1 MNYNVLF
8 YSNQCDYC
16 NTVLKQ
22 LQQYNIPDSELIRI
36 CVDNNKNIPSYITKV
51 PTVIS
56 KTHKQPIIDEAV
68 FMWIN
73 TLLSKSNQRSNH
85 QQHPIQQHSN
95 QQQQPHPSQ
104 QQSSQPPPYQSN
116 QPHQQSQPQQ
126 PDQSPDSI
134 NPYSP
139 IEMTSSYSD
148 SFSYLDNSESNIT
161 HNFAFLDQVDNGSGN
176 NAQQEQSNKPEKE
189 DEYTKYMAER
199 DADPEIQQ
207 PMRRI

>member
-16 NTVLKQ
+16 NTILKQ
-22 LQQYNIPDSELIRI
+22 LQQQNIPDSELVRI
-36 CVDNNKNIPSYITKV
+36 CVDNNKNIPGYITKV
-51 PTVIS
+51 PTIIS

-73 TLLSKSNQRSNH
+73 TLLRGSES
-85 QQHPIQQHSN
+85 QQQQQS
-95 QQQQPHPSQ
+95 QQQQPHQ
-104 QQSSQPPPYQSN
+104 Q
-116 QPHQQSQPQQ
+116 QPHQQQQSHQQQSYQQQSHQQ
-126 PDQSPDSI
+126 PPQPPQSDSI

-139 IEMTSSYSD
+139 IEMTSNYSD

-161 HNFAFLDQVDNGSGN
+161 HNFAFLDQSNDQSGIGN
-176 NAQQEQSNKPEKE
+176 HQIQSNKPEQE
-189 DEYTKYMAER
+189 DEYTKYMAAR